1 MPLPYSQNK
10 QHIYKWRQS
19 NLDKVKEINRK
30 SKARHDAW
38 KKIQMVFL
46 SILLE

>member
-1 MPLPYSQNK
+1 MPATYAQNK

-19 NLDKVKEINRK
+19 NLDKVRDINRK
-30 SKARHDAW
+30 SNARYVAW